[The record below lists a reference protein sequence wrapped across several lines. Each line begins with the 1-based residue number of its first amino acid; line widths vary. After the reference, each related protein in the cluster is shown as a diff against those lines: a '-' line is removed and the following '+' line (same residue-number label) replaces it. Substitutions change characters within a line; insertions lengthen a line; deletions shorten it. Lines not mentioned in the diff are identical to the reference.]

1 MSYEL
6 AEENEPIA
14 AEWLPNQGARV
25 FVSYKGARYSREI
38 PRNGYVTHSEAGALL
53 RVRRETVWRWVQ
65 AGKLE
70 AHEIRGIQVVSLS
83 ELRQFGIANKYLVP
97 VVGPVYRRGIRR

>member
-6 AEENEPIA
+6 ADENEPIA
-14 AEWLPNQGARV
+14 AEWLPHQGARV

-38 PRNGYVTHSEAGALL
+38 PKNGYVTHSEAGALL

-65 AGKLE
+65 GNKLTGF
-70 AHEIRGIQVVSLS
+70 EIRGVQVVSLS
-83 ELRQFGIANKYLVP
+83 ELRTFGIENKYLVP
-97 VVGPVYRRGIRR
+97 KTSPLLKRVKR